1 VLALLVVRN
10 VLRNLSRLAPMIVI
24 IVAVFVVMLTGN
36 AVLSASGDAL
46 YGTYGRLVAGDLS
59 VSATAESNFTVF
71 GSDQLLIGEYLIPPT
86 IPEYSRLRDIA
97 ADFEEVRATAGLV
110 TSAANVNID
119 GSRRNKTVFGVDF
132 GEYREMFPDLT
143 LVAGRF
149 PDAGEPG
156 IVVQE
161 DRVPQ
166 EGTAEDIL
174 GRPALLAGGSGSS
187 GGSFTLREV
196 PVTGVFRYPVDD
208 ELLNGVVL
216 TDVDTARALS
226 GYLYGALEMVE
237 LSQEDE
243 AVLNAEVDDLFGTS
257 DQGFGEPQGSAD
269 VAPPAAE
276 SDNLDD
282 MFGSSDSAGA
292 PAAEGGAA
300 SDEPA
305 GTDDAAGTGSG
316 ESQAESDAVDIEA
329 LLGGG
334 DGTARAPETDG
345 ASDPSATTDGVDAT
359 VDVATADQSPTAAA
373 DRARQTIAGSWNFLL
388 VSLYDRGDRPAVMR
402 ALHSA
407 GFTEEEGYR
416 VRDWYRTVGGNA
428 SLVRYLQI
436 LFNAGLIFVAIGAA
450 IIATNA
456 LVLSVLERTGE
467 IGTMR
472 ALGAGRPRVALMITM
487 ETLLVVMGAAAAGI
501 LLGVGATQLL
511 NDAEYVVANQY
522 IAILFG
528 GEPVQGQVTASLVIA
543 HLAAAAALT
552 AVAVIYPLK
561 KALTV
566 SPREAMAA

>member
-1 VLALLVVRN
+1 
-10 VLRNLSRLAPMIVI
+10 MIVI
-24 IVAVFVVMLTGN
+24 ILAVFVVMLTGN
-36 AVLSASGDAL
+36 AVLAASGDTL
-46 YGTYGRLVAGDLS
+46 YGSYARLVAGDLS
-59 VSATAESNFTVF
+59 VSPTSESNFTVF

-86 IPEYSRLRDIA
+86 LPDYSHVRDVA
-97 ADFEEVRATAGLV
+97 AGLPEVRATAGLV
-110 TSAANVNID
+110 TSVANVNID
-119 GSRRNKTVFGVDF
+119 GRRRTKTVFGVSF
-132 GEYREMFPDLT
+132 LEYREMFPDLT

-149 PDAGEPG
+149 PEPGEPG

-161 DRVPQ
+161 DRVSGDGSP
-166 EGTAEDIL
+166 EGLL
-174 GRPALLAGGSGSS
+174 GRPALLAGGSGTG

-226 GYLYGALEMVE
+226 GYLYGSLDTVE
-237 LSQEDE
+237 LSDEDQ
-243 AVLNAEVDDLFGTS
+243 AVLNSDVDDLFGFS
-257 DQGFGEPQGSAD
+257 DQDLGEPQGSAD
-269 VAPPAAE
+269 AAPPPAE
-276 SDNLDD
+276 GDDLDE
-282 MFGSSDSAGA
+282 MFGGR
-292 PAAEGGAA
+292 
-300 SDEPA
+300 
-305 GTDDAAGTGSG
+305 
-316 ESQAESDAVDIEA
+316 DAVDIDA

-334 DGTARAPETDG
+334 NGGSDGGADRDAGTTGAGGGATPAGDGDGSNADTGRA
-345 ASDPSATTDGVDAT
+345 ASA
-359 VDVATADQSPTAAA
+359 ADSEA

-388 VSLYDRGDRPAVMR
+388 VSLHERGDRPAVMR
-402 ALHSA
+402 ALESA
-407 GFTEEEGYR
+407 GFTEDEGYR

-472 ALGAGRPRVALMITM
+472 ALGAGRSRVALMITM

-501 LLGVGATQLL
+501 LLGAGATQLL
-511 NDAEYVVANQY
+511 NEAEYVVANQY

-528 GEPVQGQVTASLVIA
+528 GEPVQGTVTASLVLV

-561 KALTV
+561 GALTV

>member
-1 VLALLVVRN
+1 MLALLVVRN
-10 VLRNLSRLAPMIVI
+10 VIRNFSRLAPMIVI
-24 IVAVFVVMLTGN
+24 VIAVFLVMMVGN

-46 YGTYGRLVAGDLS
+46 YSTYGRLVAGDLS
-59 VSATAESNFTVF
+59 VSPTAESNFTVF

-86 IPEYSRLRDIA
+86 ISEYSRVRDA
-97 ADFEEVRATAGLV
+97 ARKLPEVRSTAGLV
-110 TSAANVNID
+110 SSAANVSIA
-119 GSRRNKTVFGVDF
+119 GRRRNKTVFGVNF
-132 GEYREMFPDLT
+132 AEYREMFPDLT

-149 PDAGEPG
+149 PEAGEPG

-161 DRVPQ
+161 DRVLEDASP
-166 EGTAEDIL
+166 EDIL
-174 GRPALLAGGSGSS
+174 GRPALLAGGSGGSAG

-226 GYLYGALEMVE
+226 GYLYGSLESVE
-237 LSQEDE
+237 LSAEDE
-243 AVLNAEVDDLFGTS
+243 AVLSSEVDDLFGFS
-257 DQGFGEPQGSAD
+257 DQGSVEPQGSAD
-269 VAPPAAE
+269 AQSP
-276 SDNLDD
+276 
-282 MFGSSDSAGA
+282 
-292 PAAEGGAA
+292 
-300 SDEPA
+300 
-305 GTDDAAGTGSG
+305 DAAGDSDG
-316 ESQAESDAVDIEA
+316 DAVDIDA

-334 DGTARAPETDG
+334 EGGADAGVPTGSGADREGAGATDAGSGAESGAGAPSHSADGG
-345 ASDPSATTDGVDAT
+345 ADAGVQVDPPAGDDGVPAP
-359 VDVATADQSPTAAA
+359 ASAGETAPDT

-388 VSLYDRGDRPAVMR
+388 VSLHDRGERPAVMR
-402 ALHSA
+402 ALQGA
-407 GFTEEEGYR
+407 GFTEDEGYR

-472 ALGAGRPRVALMITM
+472 ALGAGRSRVALMITM

-501 LLGVGATQLL
+501 LLGAGATRLL
-511 NDAEYVVANQY
+511 NNAEYVVANQY

-528 GEPVQGQVTASLVIA
+528 GEPVQGTVTASLVVA
-543 HLAAAAALT
+543 HFAAAAALT

-566 SPREAMAA
+566 SPREAMAV